1 MEFNFSKHL
10 QNDHPERLAALEEY
24 IGFTNLVMEVIEVH
38 KKYGRRRVGITS
50 SGIMVVRSL
59 HEDFIITA
67 FLPTLMEVEKIA
79 RQTGKKCVPP
89 KLLKKVQKN
98 LERHPEL
105 MFMAS

>member
-1 MEFNFSKHL
+1 MELKFSKHL

-24 IGFTNLVMEVIEVH
+24 IGFTNIVLETIEVH

-50 SGIMVVRSL
+50 SGIMVIRSMR
-59 HEDFIITA
+59 ENFIITA
-67 FLPTLMEVEKIA
+67 YLPTMTEVEKVA
-79 RQTGKKCVPP
+79 KQTGKKCVPP

-105 MFMAS
+105 MFIAS

>member
-1 MEFNFSKHL
+1 MELNFSKHL
-10 QNDHPERLAALEEY
+10 QYDHPERLAALDEY
-24 IGFTNLVMEVIEVH
+24 IGFTNIVMEVIEVH

-50 SGIMVVRSL
+50 SGIMVIRNA

-67 FLPTLMEVEKIA
+67 FLPTMIEVEKVA
-79 RQTGKKCVPP
+79 RQAGKKCVPP

-105 MFMAS
+105 MFMAA